1 MTSLGWPS
9 PRRRP
14 KRRGLSALRVIS
26 RHRQSGEGMLHI
38 KTEVDIAASP
48 NRVWHALVDFTRY
61 PEWNPFIAVR
71 GTPGAGLDIDWS
83 FGSYGR
89 KRLWTPALITAHE
102 ESRRLAWEFGVG
114 RLFDLEEAYT
124 VEAVHG
130 GTLLRHSFTCGGV
143 IAALGKPLLGRRLKA
158 VLSAAD
164 SGLQRH
170 LSVPARVGATSKSLS
185 RRSSTRAPSTNRTR
199 RRRR

>member
-1 MTSLGWPS
+1 
-9 PRRRP
+9 
-14 KRRGLSALRVIS
+14 
-26 RHRQSGEGMLHI
+26 MLHME
-38 KTEVDIAASP
+38 TEVEIAVSP
-48 NRVWHALVDFTRY
+48 SRVWHALVNFTAY

-71 GTPGAGLDIDWS
+71 GTPGAGLEVDWS
-83 FGSYGR
+83 FGGYGQ
-89 KRLWTPALITAHE
+89 KQIWTRAVITAHE
-102 ESRRLAWEFGVG
+102 EPRRLAWEFGVG

-130 GTLLRHSFTCGGV
+130 GTLLRHSFKCEGL
-143 IAALGKPLLGRRLKA
+143 IASLGKPLLRRRLQA

-170 LSVPARVGATSKSLS
+170 LSVPARVAAASKSLS
-185 RRSSTRAPSTNRTR
+185 RRSSSRAPSTHRTR

>member
-1 MTSLGWPS
+1 
-9 PRRRP
+9 
-14 KRRGLSALRVIS
+14 
-26 RHRQSGEGMLHI
+26 MLHI

-48 NRVWHALVDFTRY
+48 SRVWRALVDFTRY

-71 GTPGAGLDIDWS
+71 GAPGAGLDIDWS

-102 ESRRLAWEFGVG
+102 EPRRLAWEFGVG
-114 RLFDLEEAYT
+114 RHFNLQEAFTLEEA
-124 VEAVHG
+124 HG
-130 GTLLRHSFTCGGV
+130 RTLLRHSFTCGGV
-143 IAALGKPLLGRRLKA
+143 IASLGKPLLRRRLEA

-170 LSVPARVGATSKSLS
+170 LSVPARVAAASKSLS
-185 RRSSTRAPSTNRTR
+185 RRSSSRAPSTHRTR